1 MTLTQFI
8 AEIESYG
15 YTRWTLTRFHHYREG
30 VRLDRYTAR
39 IQSAVITLEAS
50 EETLEDTLDTLFSV
64 IQRLH
69 GADRPSVEEYPDA

>member
-15 YTRWTLTRFHHYREG
+15 YTRWTLTRFHHFREG
-30 VRLDRYTAR
+30 VRLDRYSVR
-39 IQSAVITLEAS
+39 IQSAVITLETS
-50 EETLEDTLDTLFSV
+50 EETLEDTLDTMFSV

-69 GADRPSVEEYPDA
+69 GADRPYAEEPRD